1 MSNNLVI
8 KNYLKEYI
16 KYENNLEYAVLLKG
30 KWGSGKTFFI
40 KNFEELKEIKFVYV
54 SLFGL
59 KTIEEVHEKIFESF
73 HPLLSSKGTKFL
85 SSILKGAIK
94 FGTKVEIEDLISLD
108 KDLEK
113 ELNKYINIEIEE
125 NNLIRNIF
133 NYAPK
138 ILRKDNKKNIV
149 FVFDDLERCLIKTE
163 HLFSL
168 ISDFVEQKG
177 LKLIVIGNEEEIK
190 KQEYDK
196 FKEKIIGKEFEIY
209 LNFEE
214 AFFDFLNLLKD
225 KDVKNFL
232 QDKCQIIKNISDSL
246 DIKNLRI
253 LKQSFIE
260 FEIFIK
266 EINKQYLEN
275 KEFVEHLIYNFFAFV
290 MLYKKTNSLEEF
302 EKLNSLFLEDKKNQ
316 SIFHTKLNLSLF
328 NVLFG
333 YEFWKNYLKK
343 GLIDIDLNEKIQQLA
358 YFKYETQP
366 AWVKLCYYW
375 KLEEEE
381 FDKLLESVKNQYF
394 DCDNIFENFYV
405 LLHVISLL
413 IFFQKKELIELDI
426 EEIENRLNECI
437 KKFEKTDSWKIKQEI
452 LDFYNPTGLR
462 YLAENDEDF
471 IRMKN
476 FLIKEIEKIEKKHKL
491 KQKREDITKF
501 LDYLES
507 YDEENI
513 SQLIKQY
520 EHKTFFDKFEK
531 EQINRIVSLPAKS
544 LFILN
549 NVINNR
555 FSDNYIYNGQNR
567 YCLYIKEVNFL
578 ENLKY
583 LLGNKENKIS
593 KLKKLSVKYLLT
605 NIEEVFKKL
614 KNCKKGAF

>member
-113 ELNKYINIEIEE
+113 ELNKYINIEIDE

-225 KDVKNFL
+225 KDIKNFL
-232 QDKCQIIKNISDSL
+232 QDKCQIIK
-246 DIKNLRI
+246 K
-253 LKQSFIE
+253 
-260 FEIFIK
+260 
-266 EINKQYLEN
+266 
-275 KEFVEHLIYNFFAFV
+275 
-290 MLYKKTNSLEEF
+290 
-302 EKLNSLFLEDKKNQ
+302 
-316 SIFHTKLNLSLF
+316 SI
-328 NVLFG
+328 
-333 YEFWKNYLKK
+333 
-343 GLIDIDLNEKIQQLA
+343 
-358 YFKYETQP
+358 
-366 AWVKLCYYW
+366 
-375 KLEEEE
+375 
-381 FDKLLESVKNQYF
+381 
-394 DCDNIFENFYV
+394 
-405 LLHVISLL
+405 
-413 IFFQKKELIELDI
+413 
-426 EEIENRLNECI
+426 
-437 KKFEKTDSWKIKQEI
+437 
-452 LDFYNPTGLR
+452 
-462 YLAENDEDF
+462 
-471 IRMKN
+471 
-476 FLIKEIEKIEKKHKL
+476 
-491 KQKREDITKF
+491 
-501 LDYLES
+501 
-507 YDEENI
+507 
-513 SQLIKQY
+513 
-520 EHKTFFDKFEK
+520 
-531 EQINRIVSLPAKS
+531 
-544 LFILN
+544 
-549 NVINNR
+549 
-555 FSDNYIYNGQNR
+555 
-567 YCLYIKEVNFL
+567 
-578 ENLKY
+578 
-583 LLGNKENKIS
+583 
-593 KLKKLSVKYLLT
+593 
-605 NIEEVFKKL
+605 
-614 KNCKKGAF
+614 